1 MWAPPY
7 QKVPTGVQKGSSLQP
22 QVRVRPRGYGER
34 LKVIREDWDSV
45 QSAAEADDEDEAVVR
60 SFGKMCA
67 FSNQVMGQETEN
79 WMEELLEVFHVLV
92 ERISNPSLLQ
102 EECELLA
109 ISVSKSKEIDFG
121 KFKPVMMAALRSLLP
136 KTWSTSHE
144 TAWEWLWQTI
154 ARNLKEATAKVRMYK
169 PYNAHLF
176 SVLGDE
182 FHKPKIEMVD
192 ELSALGLRHVG
203 YGVPIELF
211 GPFADSCVEVIKPVI
226 DALPEGKALAASGD
240 AFGLSPKNDSPMVPT
255 KSGSGDAAPLGPY
268 RPSESEDRLEKI
280 GHLMLE
286 GFRWSIGLVSRVL
299 VRTIIEGSTAVMQA
313 IHQADPKRLRRALRE
328 APRSERFTWQLS
340 VRVGSQSISP
350 LYWALRSGAHN
361 VAKTMIQDVLTIRAD
376 RDNYYYGV
384 NDLFRLQP
392 DVGPSN
398 LPQGLATCRTHRAVN
413 RLIYIYNYI
422 YNYIIY
428 NYIINI
434 DIRET
439 SGLVCFS

>member
-1 MWAPPY
+1 MKSYVETLAFRHLGYEITEMRVEAVKDAFGELLQQNATDSPPGSIAAWRQVLSY
-7 QKVPTGVQKGSSLQP
+7 TGSAYSFVSTS
-22 QVRVRPRGYGER
+22 YGER

-67 FSNQVMGQETEN
+67 FNTRRQ
-79 WMEELLEVFHVLV
+79 VFHVLV

-176 SVLGDE
+176 SCAASQDLFKQSLTRLRYIADRVLQSSYDM

-192 ELSALGLRHVG
+192 ELSALGLRHRG

-255 KSGSGDAAPLGPY
+255 KSGSGDAA
-268 RPSESEDRLEKI
+268 
-280 GHLMLE
+280 HLMLE

-361 VAKTMIQDVLTIRAD
+361 LPRTMIQDVLTIRAD

-392 DVGPSN
+392 DVV
-398 LPQGLATCRTHRAVN
+398 A
-413 RLIYIYNYI
+413 
-422 YNYIIY
+422 
-428 NYIINI
+428 
-434 DIRET
+434 
-439 SGLVCFS
+439 